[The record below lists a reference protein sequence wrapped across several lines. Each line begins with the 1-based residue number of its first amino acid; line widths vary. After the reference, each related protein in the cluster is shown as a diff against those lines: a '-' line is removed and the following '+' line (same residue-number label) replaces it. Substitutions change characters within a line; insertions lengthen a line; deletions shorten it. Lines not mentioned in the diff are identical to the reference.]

1 MKSRNIPY
9 IPRLDHFR
17 LLAALLVFAFHFFH
31 YHVGAWQA
39 HPNLFW
45 LGPITEGHTGVSL
58 FFVLSGFIFMTIA
71 LAGREIRYG
80 QFMRNRVLRIV
91 PLFLVIFMIAISIG
105 RDRFVATDIFYVLF
119 SNIGDPPTSWHFAT
133 GPAWSISVEFTFY
146 LIFPFLAF
154 FTRDQGPL
162 YPVKLLGILLMV
174 KLGAYFATENSTLM
188 FYSTLIGRFD
198 QFLIGMMGA
207 MLYARH
213 RSWFEKHAGLILVAS
228 LILIWVALGIQ
239 ARWASYF
246 LPDQKQPFWIAWSS
260 LEASLWAAILIGY
273 LAAPFRLPDWIDRAF
288 AKGGEWSFSIYM
300 WHTLVIFTMAELF
313 GRFGGTG
320 MLNLALTG
328 SLVLAVTLAFSWL
341 SYSAIER
348 PFLIM
353 RRRYTQSDGQK
364 EQGAE
369 DVDPALPHEQ
379 SN

>member
-39 HPNLFW
+39 HPTLFW

-71 LAGREIRYG
+71 LGGREIHYG
-80 QFMRNRVLRIV
+80 QFMRNRLLRIA

-162 YPVKLLGILLMV
+162 YPLKLLGLLFVV
-174 KLGAYFATENSTLM
+174 KLAAYFATANSTLM

-198 QFLIGMMGA
+198 QFLIGMMAA
-207 MLYARH
+207 MLYVRH
-213 RSWFEKHAGLILVAS
+213 RSWFEKNAILILVAS
-228 LILIWVALGIQ
+228 VLLVWVALGAQ

-246 LPDQKQPFWIAWSS
+246 LSDQKQPFWIMWGS
-260 LEASLWAAILIGY
+260 LEAALWAAVLTGY
-273 LAAPFRLPDWIDRAF
+273 LAHPFRPPRWMDHAF
-288 AKGGEWSFSIYM
+288 SKGGEWSFSIYM
-300 WHTLVIFTMAELF
+300 WHTLIIFTMAEIF
-313 GRFGGTG
+313 GRFGGEG
-320 MLNLALTG
+320 VINLALTG

-353 RRRYTQSDGQK
+353 RGRYTQPDDRK
-364 EQGAE
+364 EREQE
-369 DVDPALPHEQ
+369 DVEAVLPHDRPK
-379 SN
+379 